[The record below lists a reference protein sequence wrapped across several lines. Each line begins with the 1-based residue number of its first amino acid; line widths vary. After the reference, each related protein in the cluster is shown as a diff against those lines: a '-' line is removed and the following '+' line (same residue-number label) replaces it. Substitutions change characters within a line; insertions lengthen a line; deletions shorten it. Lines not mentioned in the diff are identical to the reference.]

1 VNETLQAGWINTGP
15 AYYEFTVTSGFS
27 DLDNHFYNFQWAT
40 VIVWKYEDADGNL
53 ATTNDWTAIDWAVTL
68 KNGTWPAGQSFA
80 LGADGTI
87 TFDHQAPGTV
97 TVTEAD
103 DPAYSHLNATTTW
116 TQQMQSGQTYTV
128 IFVNHYLVKF
138 VKEFTSSGNLTGYT
152 APVISPDHLSS
163 YVSQTKTGPAIW
175 WVITYTVTNEE
186 NVGHYYIVWDKWG
199 GNLMV
204 LGGTPTAFTKPML
217 TLSNHAA
224 FSIDPRASSNGYKQY
239 VNGSNLIF
247 SFVNAAGLGTNYGT
261 AYVTL
266 HSGDQQQGTNP
277 GKGKG
282 TTNDGKS
289 YDLDVRWEIGWLDP
303 GETATF
309 TIIVAPGMNPGG
321 QLEFTSTG
329 INVINTGPVVRVY
342 KYSDPLYANTAFLY
356 TVPITNQLTVYV
368 VTPMPAWMDSFSI
381 GSIIIAVMLS
391 FAIFPPTPRQKRV
404 TLKLRKVIARAR
416 K

>member
-1 VNETLQAGWINTGP
+1 
-15 AYYEFTVTSGFS
+15 
-27 DLDNHFYNFQWAT
+27 
-40 VIVWKYEDADGNL
+40 VWKYEDADGNL
-53 ATTNDWTAIDWAVTL
+53 ATTNDWTPIDWTVTL

-87 TFDHQAPGTV
+87 TFGHQAPGTV

-116 TQQMQSGQTYTV
+116 TQQMQSGKTYTV

-138 VKEFTSSGNLTGYT
+138 VKEFTSSGALNGYT
-152 APVISPDHLSS
+152 APAISPDHLSS
-163 YVSQTKTGPAIW
+163 YVYQVKTGPSIW
-175 WVITYTVTNEE
+175 WVVTYTVTNKES
-186 NVGHYYIVWDKWG
+186 VGHYYIVWDKWG

-204 LGGTPTAFTKPML
+204 LGSTPTAFDTGTKQL
-217 TLSNHAA
+217 TLFDGNKFIINYAGYAGTYIGTSGLVFN
-224 FSIDPRASSNGYKQY
+224 SITAE
-239 VNGSNLIF
+239 
-247 SFVNAAGLGTNYGT
+247 GLGTANGI
-261 AYVTL
+261 AYITL
-266 HSGDQQQGTNP
+266 HTGDQQNGTNP

-282 TTNDGKS
+282 TTKDGKS
-289 YDLDVRWEIGWLDP
+289 YDMDLRWEIGWLDP
-303 GETATF
+303 DETATL
-309 TIIVAPGMNPGG
+309 TIIVAPGMNPSG
-321 QLEFTSTG
+321 QLMFTGTG
-329 INVINTGPVVRVY
+329 TNIINTGPVVRVY

-404 TLKLRKVIARAR
+404 ALKLRKVIARAR